1 MYHQVILLMSLYLLI
16 YSRITSLVWDSIQQ
30 VLYIGGKFNVFNRTG
45 VGIES
50 ITSGIAV
57 WSSDR
62 KIEAFPGGGLGQT
75 IEGNDGEVVTLAFD
89 PQSQS
94 LFVSGSFSY
103 INDMPC
109 SSIAVWHR

>member
-1 MYHQVILLMSLYLLI
+1 M
-16 YSRITSLVWDSIQQ
+16 
-30 VLYIGGKFNVFNRTG
+30 LYIGGKFNVFNRTG
-45 VGIES
+45 VAIEP

-57 WSSDR
+57 WSSAR
-62 KIEAFPGGGLGQT
+62 KIEPFPGGGLGQT

-109 SSIAVWHR
+109 ASIAVWHR